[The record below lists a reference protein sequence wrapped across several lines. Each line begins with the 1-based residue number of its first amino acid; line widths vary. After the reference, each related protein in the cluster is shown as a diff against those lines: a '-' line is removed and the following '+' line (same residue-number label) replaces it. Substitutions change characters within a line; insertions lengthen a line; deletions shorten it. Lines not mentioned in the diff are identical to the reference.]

1 MHLLFHFSRMTKH
14 PRIGAIVMLHRLF
27 ATALLSVAAL
37 PALAES
43 FSRISDRSDFVQTVQ
58 GKELRLG
65 MFGVALQVE
74 ADGDIRG
81 SALGWDISGKWE
93 WQDGYFCRE
102 MDWSGYPIPKNCQLV
117 EAKGGEEIRF
127 TVDKGA
133 GDSASFKLR

>member
-1 MHLLFHFSRMTKH
+1 
-14 PRIGAIVMLHRLF
+14 MLHVVLPAAF
-27 ATALLSVAAL
+27 LALSAL
-37 PALAES
+37 PALADGY
-43 FSRISDRSDFVQTVQ
+43 SRISDRNAFLQTVE

-65 MFGVALQVE
+65 LFGISLKVE
-74 ADGDIRG
+74 EDGMIRG
-81 SALGWDISGKWE
+81 SALGWDVTGTWE

-117 EAKGGEEIRF
+117 EARGGEEIRF

>member
-1 MHLLFHFSRMTKH
+1 
-14 PRIGAIVMLHRLF
+14 MLPRLF
-27 ATALLSVAAL
+27 AVALLSVAAL
-37 PALAES
+37 PAFAES
-43 FSRISDRSDFVQTVQ
+43 FSRISDRSAFMETVQ
-58 GKELRLG
+58 DKELRMG
-65 MFGVALQVE
+65 MFGIFLKVE
-74 ADGDIRG
+74 EDGEIRG
-81 SALGWDISGKWE
+81 RALGWDVTGTWE